1 MLIIQEYTTTTE
13 TTTTTKAIKTNEK
26 ANLRVGSGLYV
37 DPTTYRVRV
46 GSSHVDDSDKLF
58 KLGTGISTWC
68 RRKKGLDQ
76 SVKPAG
82 QVKGA
87 KRSLSKPRHVLEK
100 LLRRTRVAAMVLS
113 RWREEEEEEASLSE
127 RVWYCIGRTQHVAT
141 SSHSTS
147 LLYVSRLHHSTKVE
161 EVIEYMRVKFNW
173 TLRVELLKPRH
184 KTNFKSFVVL
194 VPTNHLEKFL
204 KDEFPPKDKRD
215 EDEEVCTYGNPLLYG
230 KSLVGIL
237 IYAKGCANQVTP
249 AVYTR
254 ISEYT
259 NWIDVTMTMD
269 SHRGDQLIG
278 ATSSINIVGVT
289 LLIPLLFLLL
299 SV

>member
-46 GSSHVDDSDKLF
+46 GSSHVDDSVAIIVRF
-58 KLGTGISTWC
+58 GQTFRPTG
-68 RRKKGLDQ
+68 LMD
-76 SVKPAG
+76 
-82 QVKGA
+82 
-87 KRSLSKPRHVLEK
+87 
-100 LLRRTRVAAMVLS
+100 VLS
-113 RWREEEEEEASLSE
+113 TGGRRHEVSAIIVHEGYRLFENSIALVRTWKAVRLGLTVAPIQIPFKFPELSE
-127 RVWYCIGRTQHVAT
+127 NTTVTLVGWNSRGRRD
-141 SSHSTS
+141 
-147 LLYVSRLHHSTKVE
+147 LREIFIPMVSWAKCRKIYSRFIT
-161 EVIEYMRVKFNW
+161 F
-173 TLRVELLKPRH
+173 T
-184 KTNFKSFVVL
+184 TNMFCAGALGSG
-194 VPTNHLEKFL
+194 
-204 KDEFPPKDKRD
+204 DKRD

-230 KSLVGIL
+230 KYLVGIL